1 MSAFYVDIRKLEV
14 KALFQKAKS
23 LFGSPR
29 LDVAS
34 RFEVLREAVHGTMSD
49 FLVVREKST
58 GDVLGLKILDPEKTK
73 AFEGRFRTGRKP
85 SEAEI
90 TRKIDHPRVVKVH
103 EHGLT
108 SDGRQ
113 FILMD
118 YVEGTGLNSLIL
130 QRDTALNRRC
140 LPLIAQM
147 AESLAAV
154 HEAGF
159 IHRDICP
166 RNYLCDKE
174 LESIILID
182 FGLSLPATKEF
193 MAPGNRTGTPLYMAP
208 EILRR
213 RATDHRVDLFALGVT
228 MYQMCAF
235 ELPWPGSDTTGKKA
249 VQHDTRPPVPLLE
262 VCPTLNPD
270 LAELVMRCLS
280 VEPADRPQTAAE
292 IQQKVRQIR
301 SESAV

>member
-1 MSAFYVDIRKLEV
+1 V
-14 KALFQKAKS
+14 KALIQKAKS
-23 LFGSPR
+23 LLGNSR
-29 LDVAS
+29 LNVAS

-49 FLVVREKST
+49 FLVVREKTTAS
-58 GDVLGLKILDPEKTK
+58 VLGLKLLDPEKTE
-73 AFEGRFRTGRKP
+73 AFEGRFPTGRKP

-90 TRKIDHPRVVKVH
+90 TRRIDHPRVVKVH

-108 SDGRQ
+108 TDDRQ
-113 FILMD
+113 YILMD
-118 YVEGTGLNSLIL
+118 YVEGTGLNSLIM
-130 QRDTALNRRC
+130 QQNTALHGRR
-140 LPLIAQM
+140 LQLIVQM

-166 RNYLCDKE
+166 RNYLCDKD
-174 LESIILID
+174 LESVTLID
-182 FGLSLPATKEF
+182 FGLSVPATKEF

-213 RATDHRVDLFALGVT
+213 RTTDHRVDLFALGVT
-228 MYQMCAF
+228 IYQMCAF

-262 VCPTLNPD
+262 ACPD
-270 LAELVMRCLS
+270 LTPLLADLVMQCLS
-280 VEPADRPQTAAE
+280 VEPADRPESADE
-292 IQQKVRQIR
+292 VCQKVRQIG
-301 SESAV
+301 SESTV